1 MDFWFN
7 VIVTAVILLVCAR
20 YWRRRQFLDI
30 SRRSV
35 VITGCGTG
43 FGNKLAKA
51 LDHLG
56 ASVYAGCILQTSA
69 DLLNEQSSPRLKAFV
84 LDVTNQES
92 IDHAFQLVSEDLDE
106 KPLWA
111 IVNNAAI
118 PAALVP
124 FDWTNVQDYMKVF
137 DVNLLGIIRTTLA
150 FLPLVKRGKQGRI
163 INVSSMNGRLNI
175 MTNPYGI
182 SKCGLEALSNGL
194 SFELKP
200 FNITV
205 HTLQPSIFKTNMSN
219 PDMHCDLIR
228 RKWDTLNSQIKTE
241 YGNNY
246 LQKRLLYIKTLYL
259 KNTWSDLSQVIA
271 AYKHALFAKYPRN
284 RYVVGLDAKLVY
296 LPLSWLPFSMLASVL
311 PIAQKLAGL
320 SEPLPQCS
328 KFF

>member
-1 MDFWFN
+1 MDLWLCVT
-7 VIVTAVILLVCAR
+7 VITVVVLFCIH
-20 YWRRRQFLDI
+20 YWRQRQFLDI
-30 SRRSV
+30 IRRPV
-35 VITGCGTG
+35 LITGCGTG
-43 FGNKLAKA
+43 FGNKLAKS

-56 ASVYAGCILQTSA
+56 VNVYAGCILQTSA

-84 LDVTNQES
+84 LDVTSQES
-92 IDHAFQLVSEDLDE
+92 INQVYKFVSEDLNG

-124 FDWTNVQDYMKVF
+124 FDWTNIQDYVKVF

-150 FLPLVKRGKQGRI
+150 FLPLVKKGKEGRI
-163 INVSSMNGRLNI
+163 INVSSMNGRLNV

-228 RKWDTLNSQIKTE
+228 HKWDTLNPLIRKD
-241 YGNNY
+241 YGKSY
-246 LQKRLLYIKTLYL
+246 LEKRLLYIKTLYL
-259 KNTWSDLSQVIA
+259 KNTSSKLSQVVS
-271 AYKHALFAKYPRN
+271 AYKHALFAKYPCN
-284 RYVVGLDAKLVY
+284 RYVVGLDAKLIY
-296 LPLSWLPFSMLASVL
+296 LPLSWLPFPVL
-311 PIAQKLAGL
+311 VFLLPVAQKLAGL
-320 SEPLPQCS
+320 SEPQPQCS
-328 KFF
+328 ESS